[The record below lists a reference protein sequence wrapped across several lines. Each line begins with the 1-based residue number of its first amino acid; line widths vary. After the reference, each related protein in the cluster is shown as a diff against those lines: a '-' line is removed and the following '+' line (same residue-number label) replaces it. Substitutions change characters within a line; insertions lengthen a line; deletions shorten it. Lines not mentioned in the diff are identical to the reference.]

1 MHKKPRS
8 IILHRETLRR
18 LDPRELGKAAAGFS
32 LGTCNTNTTPVTR
45 CGDQCPTY
53 SCGPINC
60 L

>member
-32 LGTCNTNTTPVTR
+32 LGGCNTNTTPVTR
-45 CGDQCPTY
+45 CGDQCPT
-53 SCGPINC
+53 
-60 L
+60 